1 MEMECVAMFEALFFA
16 LWFFLPAGMA
26 NMIPIP
32 IVRIPGLKNWNAPID
47 FGKTFRGVRIFGA
60 HKTWRGLIAGIIAG
74 TLTLWLQQLAVAEFS
89 WLHDITDQVDYA
101 ALPTL
106 IVGPLFAIGA
116 LGGDAIESF
125 FKRQRHLPPG
135 KGWFPFDQI
144 DYIIGGAIA
153 TMPFVSLG
161 LLQYVWL
168 LILWLIVHVVAT
180 VIGYLLGF
188 KERPI

>member
-1 MEMECVAMFEALFFA
+1 MFEDILFA

-32 IVRIPGLKNWNAPID
+32 IAKVPGLRTLDAPLD
-47 FGKTFRGVRIFGA
+47 FRATFRGKRVFGS
-60 HKTWRGLIAGIIAG
+60 HKTWRGLVTGIIAA
-74 TLTLWLQQLAVAEFS
+74 TLTLWLQQYLVGEVS
-89 WLHDITDQVDYA
+89 WIQSFTGQIDYQS
-101 ALPTL
+101 LPTL

-125 FKRQRHLPPG
+125 FKRQRGIAPG
-135 KGWFPFDQI
+135 RGWFPFDQT

-153 TMPFVSLG
+153 TMPFISLSIW
-161 LLQYVWL
+161 QYAWL
-168 LILWLIVHVVAT
+168 LVLWLIVHMVSTVA
-180 VIGYLLGF
+180 GYFMGL